1 MPTQTGRMCCFYGSL
16 WRIRNFPMGRC
27 GHRPLQGQHLIN
39 PCLLHWGFQR
49 SKRGF
54 VSFSALQRL
63 LCVQQRVIERVNVGF
78 RVVTG
83 ERDADGA
90 VNDGGGQVHGLKHMA
105 PVALG
110 AGGAC

>member
-1 MPTQTGRMCCFYGSL
+1 MPTQTGRMCRFFCNL
-16 WRIRNFPMGRC
+16 RRIQNFPLGRR

-83 ERDADGA
+83 ERDADRA
-90 VNDGGGQVHGLKHMA
+90 VDDGGGQVHGLKHMA